1 LAIVLVAMKL
11 IVVGLLI
18 GSVAGGVLF
27 AVAAQTVNANATAES
42 NTGGSIAGHVTN
54 SHATPIDT
62 YSVIVF
68 PTDRK
73 AWSADS
79 RVVKFAGPAPDG
91 GFEVA
96 GLPPGEYWVVAVDAI
111 QSNQVGE
118 WARPE
123 VLEKL
128 SPHATRVALAERQ
141 RYMTVL
147 RLIRR

>member
-1 LAIVLVAMKL
+1 MVALKL
-11 IVVGLLI
+11 IVVGLMI
-18 GSVAGGVLF
+18 GSVASGVSF
-27 AVAAQTVNANATAES
+27 AVAAQTLNTNAAVRAS
-42 NTGGSIAGHVTN
+42 AGGSIAGHVTN
-54 SHATPIDT
+54 SHSTPIDT
-62 YSVIVF
+62 YSVMVF

-79 RVVKFAGPAPDG
+79 RVVKFARPAPDG

-111 QSNQVGE
+111 RSNQVEE
-118 WARPE
+118 WTKPE

-128 SPHATRVALAERQ
+128 SARATRVGLAERE

-147 RLIRR
+147 RLLRR

>member
-1 LAIVLVAMKL
+1 MKL
-11 IVVGLLI
+11 IVLGLLI
-18 GSVAGGVLF
+18 GSVAGRVSF
-27 AVAAQTVNANATAES
+27 TVAAQTVTANGAVRS
-42 NTGGSIAGHVTN
+42 NVGGSIAGHVTDA
-54 SHATPIDT
+54 HAAPIDT

-79 RVVKFAGPAPDG
+79 SVVKFARPASDG

-111 QSNQVGE
+111 QSNQIGE
-118 WARPE
+118 WTRPE
-123 VLEKL
+123 VLQKL
-128 SPHATRVALAERQ
+128 SPHATRVPLAERE
-141 RYMTVL
+141 RSMTVL

>member
-1 LAIVLVAMKL
+1 MVALKL
-11 IVVGLLI
+11 IVVGLMI
-18 GSVAGGVLF
+18 GSVASGVSF
-27 AVAAQTVNANATAES
+27 AVAAQTLNTNAAVRAS
-42 NTGGSIAGHVTN
+42 AGGSIAGHVTN
-54 SHATPIDT
+54 SHSTPIDT
-62 YSVIVF
+62 YSVMVF

-73 AWSADS
+73 AWSDS
-79 RVVKFAGPAPDG
+79 RVVKFARPAPDG

-111 QSNQVGE
+111 QSNQVAE
-118 WARPE
+118 WTKPE

-128 SPHATRVALAERQ
+128 SPHARRVAIAERE

>member
-1 LAIVLVAMKL
+1 MKL
-11 IVVGLLI
+11 IVVGLVI
-18 GSVAGGVLF
+18 ASVARGGAF
-27 AVAAQTVNANATAES
+27 AVAAQTIGANSTARS
-42 NTGGSIAGHVTN
+42 DAGGSIAGHVTN
-54 SHATPIDT
+54 AHAQPIDT

-79 RVVKFAGPAPDG
+79 RLVKFAHPAQDG

-96 GLPPGEYWVVAVDAI
+96 GLPPGEYWVAAVDAI
-111 QSNQVGE
+111 QSNQGVDE
-118 WARPE
+118 WTKPE
-123 VLEKL
+123 VLAKL
-128 SPHATRVALAERQ
+128 SPHATRVAVAAGG